1 MHTLPPVILLDL
13 DDTIL
18 RFSTVADECWSH
30 ACATFAPRLQG
41 VDPTRLMA
49 NIKRC
54 AQWYWS
60 DMERSQRGRLDLV
73 TARRLIVRDAVADF
87 QAGADQIADALA
99 DAYGVMRDELVQ
111 PFPGA
116 IETLSELHRRG
127 VHMALVTNGAA
138 ADQRRKIERFHL
150 QPFFDAIFIEGELG
164 YGKPDLRVFRLALER
179 LGATPADAW
188 MIGND
193 LEMDITPAITLEIAS
208 IWVDHT
214 GSGLPP
220 AAPIR
225 PTRTVTALAEVL

>member
-1 MHTLPPVILLDL
+1 MHMLPPVILLDL

-18 RFSTVADECWSH
+18 RFSAVADDCWSH
-30 ACATFAPRLQG
+30 ACTTFASRLQD
-41 VDPTRLMA
+41 VDPAALMA
-49 NIKRC
+49 SIKRC

-60 DMERSQRGRLDLV
+60 DIERSRRGRLDLV
-73 TARRLIVRDAVADF
+73 AARRLIVRDAVADF
-87 QAGADQIADALA
+87 QEGADQIADALA
-99 DAYGVMRDELVQ
+99 DTYGVMRDELVQ

-116 IETLSELHRRG
+116 IETLGELRRRG
-127 VHMALVTNGAA
+127 VRMALVTNGAA
-138 ADQRRKIERFHL
+138 ADQRCKIERFHL

-164 YGKPDLRVFRLALER
+164 YGKPELRVFRLALER

-193 LEMDITPAITLEIAS
+193 LEMDIAPAATLEIAA

-220 AAPIR
+220 ASPVR
-225 PTRTVTALAEVL
+225 PTRTVTVLAEIL

>member
-1 MHTLPPVILLDL
+1 MLPPVILLDL

-18 RFSTVADECWSH
+18 RFSAVADECWSY
-30 ACATFAPRLQG
+30 ACATFAPRLQS
-41 VDPTRLMA
+41 VDPAALIA
-49 NIKRC
+49 SIKQH

-60 DMERSQRGRLDLV
+60 DAERGRRGRLDLV

-87 QAGADQIADALA
+87 QTGADHIADALA
-99 DAYGVMRDELVQ
+99 GAYSVRRDELIQ

-116 IETLSELHRRG
+116 IETLGELRRRG
-127 VHMALVTNGAA
+127 VRLALVTNGAEV
-138 ADQRRKIERFHL
+138 DQRRKIERFHL
-150 QPFFDAIFIEGELG
+150 EPFFEAVFIEGELG

-193 LEMDITPAITLEIAS
+193 LELDIAPAAALGIAS

-220 AAPIR
+220 ASPTR
-225 PTRTVTALAEVL
+225 PTRTVTTLAEVL

>member
-1 MHTLPPVILLDL
+1 MHPLPPVILLDL

-18 RFSTVADECWSH
+18 RFSAVADECWSH
-30 ACATFAPRLQG
+30 ACATFVPRLQG
-41 VDPTRLMA
+41 VDPAVLMA
-49 NIKRC
+49 SIKQH

-60 DMERSQRGRLDLV
+60 DAERSRRGRLDLV
-73 TARRLIVRDAVADF
+73 TARRLIVRGAVSDF

-116 IETLSELHRRG
+116 IETLDELHRRG

-138 ADQRRKIERFHL
+138 ADQRRKVERFHL
-150 QPFFDAIFIEGELG
+150 QPFFEAIFIEGELG

-179 LGATPADAW
+179 LGTTPADAW

-193 LEMDITPAITLEIAS
+193 LELDIAPAATLEIAA

-214 GSGLPP
+214 GGGLPP
-220 AAPIR
+220 ASPVW
-225 PTRTVTALAEVL
+225 PTRTVTALAEIL